1 MPRRKKDDSEL
12 LYQFKKGS
20 IEPKIA
26 FKEMNAYVDS
36 VIRGLQPGCILC
48 GAPGV
53 GKSYRVLNLLKKHGY
68 VNGQNLDIIKG
79 KCTARQLYLS
89 LYNHREKGEI
99 ILIDDADAL
108 VGPHAPEDV
117 INILKGALDS
127 TREDDGGRLVS
138 YRIASEIKDD
148 EGIPVPKR
156 MSFYGSVIVITNYS
170 VAQLD
175 SALKGRVF
183 TQSLD
188 FTTNQ
193 LLDIIKELMPSIE
206 PDRLSDKAK
215 MQAYEYI
222 QDLSNKRSDIEIS
235 IRTFGTCARLFQLA
249 EESNYEL
256 TPENVKHMISEQLV
270 NGYLKTTNKK
280 YAY

>member
-1 MPRRKKDDSEL
+1 MPRKKKEKSETL
-12 LYQFKKGS
+12 FQFKKGS
-20 IEPKIA
+20 IDPKIA

-53 GKSYRVLNLLKKHGY
+53 GKSYRVLQTLKKHGY

-108 VGPHAPEDV
+108 VGPKAPEDV

-148 EGIPVPKR
+148 EGVPIPKR

-170 VAQLD
+170 ISQLD

-188 FTTNQ
+188 FTTEQ
-193 LLDIIKELMPSIE
+193 LLDIIYDLMPSIE
-206 PDRLSDKAK
+206 PDRLGIKAK
-215 MQAYEYI
+215 KQAYEYI
-222 QDLSNKRSDIEIS
+222 CDLAQKRSDIEIS

-249 EESNYEL
+249 EETSYDLDVN
-256 TPENVKHMISEQLV
+256 NVKHMISEQLV
-270 NGYLKTTNKK
+270 NGYMKSTSKK
-280 YAY
+280 YAS